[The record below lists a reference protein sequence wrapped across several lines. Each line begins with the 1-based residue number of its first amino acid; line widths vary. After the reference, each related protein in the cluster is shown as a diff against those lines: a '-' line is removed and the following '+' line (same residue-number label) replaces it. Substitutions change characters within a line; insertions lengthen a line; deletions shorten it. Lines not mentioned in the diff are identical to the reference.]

1 MMLTIFTPTYN
12 RVKLLP
18 RLYESLCS
26 QENQNFEWLIIDD
39 GSTDNTAELVK
50 EFIAEQKVNIRYI
63 QKINGGKHT
72 AHNVALEHATGSLF
86 MCLDSDDT
94 LAKNAIQIIENS
106 LFHLTSNDCGFIA
119 YKNDVN
125 GQQLCGDLSCNGW
138 DHRTIYKYSRQ
149 AGGEF
154 AFVFL
159 SDKLRQYP
167 YPEIINERFCGECVV
182 YDQLD
187 LAGYTVCPLCETLEI
202 CEYQSDGLSKSFYR
216 LLSQN
221 PTGYQIYHAQ
231 RIDLVTSFRER
242 LRHAISYQAFL
253 RLSGRDNYLYGGRHK
268 LLAALA
274 WLPGQLGAMYYKK
287 KGTC

>member
-12 RVKLLP
+12 RAHLLP
-18 RLYESLCS
+18 RLYESLIA
-26 QENQNFEWLIIDD
+26 QKNQNFEWLVVDD
-39 GSTDNTAELVK
+39 GSVDDTETYISRIQTESNIK
-50 EFIAEQKVNIRYI
+50 IRYV
-63 QKINGGKHT
+63 KKENGGKHT
-72 AHNVALEHATGSLF
+72 AHNEALKRAKGDWFL
-86 MCLDSDDT
+86 CLDSDDV
-94 LAKNAIQIIENS
+94 LAPNAIKLIEWALNRMT
-106 LFHLTSNDCGFIA
+106 FEKGVVA
-119 YKNDVN
+119 YKSSTD
-125 GQQLCGDLSCNGW
+125 GTLLCGEIPIPKEPQTL
-138 DHRTIYKYSRQ
+138 YQYSKIG
-149 AGGEF
+149 GGEYALIF
-154 AFVFL
+154 STEILKSAPF
-159 SDKLRQYP
+159 
-167 YPEIINERFCGECVV
+167 PEIPGERFITECVV

-187 LAGYTVCPLCETLEI
+187 LTGHRFAVLPETLEI
-202 CEYQSDGLSKSFYR
+202 CEYQADGLSNAVYDTMLR
-216 LLSQN
+216 N